1 MLWGW
6 LGWKKGTTVATLL
19 APSTQG
25 KGHSQGGGALANTS
39 QLPLSQAFP
48 LPTSLIL
55 NSLLLAF
62 TLPAP

>member
-6 LGWKKGTTVATLL
+6 LRWKRGIAVVIFP
-19 APSTQG
+19 APSTQA
-25 KGHSQGGGALANTS
+25 KGHSHGGGVVANTS

-55 NSLLLAF
+55 SSLLLAF
-62 TLPAP
+62 ILPTP